1 MAGCCVYGK
10 EALGYIKCGN
20 LFTISET
27 ISSQEELCFRES
39 VSMHYGDT
47 RVATTWQAQGAGEIT
62 VSSLRAQPVDRK
74 QCFETPCTETHD
86 YMKLG
91 ERK

>member
-1 MAGCCVYGK
+1 MY
-10 EALGYIKCGN
+10 
-20 LFTISET
+20 
-27 ISSQEELCFRES
+27 
-39 VSMHYGDT
+39 YGDT
-47 RVATTWQAQGAGEIT
+47 RVATTWQAQGVGEIT